1 MATHRN
7 PIDREAQGV
16 TVHKVAKS
24 QARLTLFIQ
33 GLFSHVNKIMPLLY
47 VDFTVRSPPP
57 PPLVTAFSSQAAPT
71 VFSGDRSTSVSI
83 ILPLYSEVTLLL

>member
-1 MATHRN
+1 MATHRT

-33 GLFSHVNKIMPLLY
+33 GLFSHVNKIIPLLICGLHIQKALPAY
-47 VDFTVRSPPP
+47 
-57 PPLVTAFSSQAAPT
+57 PLSRPSHPGRPHHVQW
-71 VFSGDRSTSVSI
+71 
-83 ILPLYSEVTLLL
+83 